1 MLKQTTLK
9 HIGVDKMSNDERI
22 RDFMMVFQDFKDKP
36 DDQTFKATLDELVK
50 NVIYLLGQLPEDNSE

>member
-1 MLKQTTLK
+1 
-9 HIGVDKMSNDERI
+9 MSNDERI